1 MSGSAS
7 NPKLVAP
14 HDTTADAKPARRVF
28 NAEFKARILDE
39 CDATTEPGGVVALLR
54 REGLYSS
61 HLVDW
66 RRARALE
73 GVAGLQPKR
82 PGPPPTDPAKRAYEQ
97 ELERLRR
104 ENATLQDRLRRAEI
118 IMEAQKKL
126 SAVLATLGE
135 SMKGIGE

>member
-14 HDTTADAKPARRVF
+14 GDTSVDAKPARRVF
-28 NAEFKARILDE
+28 SAEYKARILDE
-39 CDATTEPGGVVALLR
+39 CDSVTEPGGVAAIIR

-61 HLVDW
+61 HLIDW
-66 RRARALE
+66 RRARALD

-82 PGPPPTDPAKRAYEQ
+82 PGPPPTDPAKRGLEQ

-104 ENATLQDRLRRAEI
+104 ENATLQDRLRKAEI